1 MIFCQSGKMN
11 VAVVVSTKAREV
23 EMKFI
28 TIHSLELYIRK
39 VFIKIPTVYNLYC
52 GLIVF
57 NIDFTLCRRF
67 YRLRRQGQVRYKRG
81 RLVFH
86 QDLRSKP

>member
-1 MIFCQSGKMN
+1 MKFIIVKPLQPSVKLDSKKACFFRKRRNTKAFDFCQSGKMN
-11 VAVVVSTKAREV
+11 VALVVSTKAREV

-57 NIDFTLCRRF
+57 
-67 YRLRRQGQVRYKRG
+67 
-81 RLVFH
+81 
-86 QDLRSKP
+86 